1 MCGHR
6 RSKGQS
12 GKESD
17 ELHLVVFSGRLKNCG
32 VYDVVFAYLCICEY
46 LIHVDMCKKKRKKVV
61 ATIGTVIETFEGEC
75 TEWKRTSLLS
85 REGKKAIVPATES
98 LEVFV

>member
-1 MCGHR
+1 
-6 RSKGQS
+6 
-12 GKESD
+12 
-17 ELHLVVFSGRLKNCG
+17 
-32 VYDVVFAYLCICEY
+32 
-46 LIHVDMCKKKRKKVV
+46 MCKKKRKKVV